1 MGNLH
6 KVVIAR
12 GRLVKHR
19 LQGKYIMY
27 SVVIHKRKGIPEEL
41 ESLVGKELIVI
52 LADEG
57 EEQ

>member
-1 MGNLH
+1 MGISH

-19 LQGKYIMY
+19 IQGRYTMY
-27 SVVIHKRKGIPEEL
+27 TVVIHKRKGIPEEL

>member
-1 MGNLH
+1 MGVPH
-6 KVVIAR
+6 KVVIIR
-12 GRLVKHR
+12 GRLVKQRTH
-19 LQGKYIMY
+19 GKYTMY